1 MVDHIAGACGHD
13 QCQSLDDEREQQA
26 QTDGGHVPAEE
37 PGQDGDGS
45 AARPYGNGC
54 AAVVCR
60 LRNQHRARTVG
71 REFAGRIGMAPVR
84 RVSDAESAVCVMVE
98 HDEMVVVPM
107 QDAWR
112 HDGFQRFGA
121 GGRDRAYADA
131 GVGQHRYDVRE
142 AQSAAWSAVPAA
154 QLVHGHGMPE
164 CGEDHRCGGQ
174 PAFAVLALFD
184 KRDTV
189 ATP

>member
-1 MVDHIAGACGHD
+1 MHIRQPAGLPSAVRVVNPASAVVDGHHATDGFDESGEQFQQRGKQHRRDQRRETALGGERPMVDHIAGACGHD

-84 RVSDAESAVCVMVE
+84 RVSDAPCSINGTR
-98 HDEMVVVPM
+98 
-107 QDAWR
+107 WRR
-112 HDGFQRFGA
+112 HDLMLAVRA
-121 GGRDRAYADA
+121 REGRSRRACGHA
-131 GVGQHRYDVRE
+131 R
-142 AQSAAWSAVPAA
+142 AW
-154 QLVHGHGMPE
+154 
-164 CGEDHRCGGQ
+164 
-174 PAFAVLALFD
+174 
-184 KRDTV
+184 
-189 ATP
+189 TPW